1 MTDQQTAFIL
11 YREDVPQKE
20 IARILNRSEQTI
32 TKWKQTG
39 NWDQQIAEEA
49 LSEQTIQE
57 EARDLLRYQLRTL
70 KRIKETN
77 QSEADKDGKPR
88 LIGKGSIDAIRD
100 LFNITKT
107 KEVEWAL
114 YVRVIREL
122 FKFLKDVNLPLAQQ
136 TGDYLDDFL
145 NSKRKAQ

>member
-20 IARILNRSEQTI
+20 IARILNRSEQTV

-57 EARDLLRYQLRTL
+57 DARELLRYQIRTL

-77 QSEADKDGKPR
+77 EAEYDKDGKPR
-88 LIGKGSIDAIRD
+88 LIGKGDLDGIRD
-100 LFNITKT
+100 LFNVTKT
-107 KEVEWAL
+107 KEIEWSL
-114 YVRVIREL
+114 YVRVIREVL
-122 FKFLKDVNLPLAQQ
+122 KFLKDVNLPLAQQ